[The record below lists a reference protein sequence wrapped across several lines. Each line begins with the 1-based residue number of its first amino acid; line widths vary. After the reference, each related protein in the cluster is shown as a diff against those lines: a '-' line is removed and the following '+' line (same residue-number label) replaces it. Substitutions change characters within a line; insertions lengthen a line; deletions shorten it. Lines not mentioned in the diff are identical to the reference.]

1 MYRTFDRRIIFV
13 DEVALD
19 QLDRQTRLSD
29 TTTANNN
36 ELILAQKLQQENV
49 LASSAICM
57 CIRRASAAARI
68 DRPVRRIIDFSSY
81 LGCHCVG
88 SRDDSWGL

>member
-1 MYRTFDRRIIFV
+1 MHRTFNRRIIFV

-29 TTTANNN
+29 TTTADNN

-57 CIRRASAAARI
+57 CVSEQLLR
-68 DRPVRRIIDFSSY
+68 
-81 LGCHCVG
+81 
-88 SRDDSWGL
+88 

>member
-1 MYRTFDRRIIFV
+1 MYRTFNRRIIFV
-13 DEVALD
+13 DKVALD

-29 TTTANNN
+29 TTTADND

-57 CIRRASAAARI
+57 CIGRAAAVRV
-68 DRPVRRIIDFSSY
+68 DRPPAVAAE
-81 LGCHCVG
+81 L
-88 SRDDSWGL
+88 

>member
-1 MYRTFDRRIIFV
+1 MYHTFDRRIIFV
-13 DEVALD
+13 DKVALD

-29 TTTANNN
+29 TTTADNN

-57 CIRRASAAARI
+57 CVSEELLR
-68 DRPVRRIIDFSSY
+68 
-81 LGCHCVG
+81 
-88 SRDDSWGL
+88 